1 MTKKDLK
8 SGMIAVLRSG
18 DRYLVL
24 TNCDTK
30 IYGKQDFCLI
40 RKSDFLTGDRYND
53 DLINNYDNDKD
64 YDIVKIY
71 NSDVCGITY
80 EMVLNN
86 LIWERENVK
95 EMTVSEIEEKLGY
108 PIKIVK

>member
-8 SGMIAVLRSG
+8 SGMIALLRSG

-30 IYGKQDFCLI
+30 RYGKQDFCLI
-40 RKSDFLTGDRYND
+40 RRSGFLTGNQYND
-53 DLINNYDNDKD
+53 DLTNNHGDDKD
-64 YDIVKIY
+64 YDIAKIY
-71 NSDVCGITY
+71 SPFVCGTTH
-80 EMVLNN
+80 EMALDD
-86 LIWERENVK
+86 LIWEREDVK